1 MCRGSTYRNICVFGT
16 FFEGVAI
23 YMLKGRVDTCK
34 NKRGAHDGFIDT
46 NIETI
51 MVSIKKCNV
60 TSRGIIIYNKVI
72 IIVSYLDTINTNQTD
87 YLWQNIK
94 MVHKE

>member
-1 MCRGSTYRNICVFGT
+1 
-16 FFEGVAI
+16 
-23 YMLKGRVDTCK
+23 MLKGRVDTCK